1 MIQLSQDRTIVDRS
15 AESRAN
21 SLFPFHRLCVTLSL
35 SNQEPPGVPSGTEL
49 SVGQCKNSPE
59 LLGFYATL
67 KHHQ

>member
-21 SLFPFHRLCVTLSL
+21 SLIRVHRLCGTLVL
-35 SNQEPPGVPSGTEL
+35 AKQEPPGVPSGTEL
-49 SVGQCKNSPE
+49 SVGQCKNSAE